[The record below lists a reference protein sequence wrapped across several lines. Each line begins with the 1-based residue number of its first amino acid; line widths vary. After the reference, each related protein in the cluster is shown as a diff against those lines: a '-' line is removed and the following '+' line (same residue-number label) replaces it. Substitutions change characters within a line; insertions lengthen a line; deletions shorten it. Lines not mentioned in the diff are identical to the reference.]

1 MKKNP
6 SDALVDALVALCQ
19 QLGGLAN
26 ADLAEVKAKGGL
38 HVLSLLQ
45 ELTRRSTDN
54 ALSRLRV
61 ENARLAEELT
71 GHRQAEQHVLVRLH
85 QAEAKA
91 NAQQLVIDAA
101 AKAEEDRA
109 VARSRRA
116 SATPGSTL
124 MRTHQPYQPPSL
136 TGGGGPRSRCVQ
148 CGYLYEGG
156 HATLG
161 GQQRAELVALRK
173 RLAEL
178 EHGEAAKAKA
188 EARLK
193 EAHEQLAS
201 LRASLGAKRSEELAS
216 RAERAEVRV
225 RVRVRVSP
233 NPTPTPTP
241 TPIPNPNPNPN
252 RAEAQLHAAR
262 GALSAA
268 EAARVKAKRVAAHR
282 DEVGQA
288 TRKELLE
295 LQARHRA
302 LQTAMRDREAQRHA
316 GSDLAKAAGG
326 TLTLSPLTLTLSP
339 LALTLSP

>member
-1 MKKNP
+1 MKTDP

-19 QLGGLAN
+19 QLGGLVN

-54 ALSRLRV
+54 ELSRLRV

-85 QAEAKA
+85 QAEAKVK
-91 NAQQLVIDAA
+91 AQQLVIDAA
-101 AKAEEDRA
+101 AKAEEERA
-109 VARSRRA
+109 AARSRRA
-116 SATPGSTL
+116 SAASGSTL
-124 MRTHQPYQPPSL
+124 LRTHQPFQAPSL

-148 CGYLYEGG
+148 CGHLYEGG

-161 GQQRAELVALRK
+161 GQQRAELVALRR

-178 EHGEAAKAKA
+178 ERGEAGKAKA

-216 RAERAEVRV
+216 RAERAEVRI
-225 RVRVRVSP
+225 RVRVLSLTLTLTLILTLTLTLNLGLALVLVLTLTLTLTLTP
-233 NPTPTPTP
+233 NPH
-241 TPIPNPNPNPN
+241 PN
-252 RAEAQLHAAR
+252 RAEAQLQAAR

-302 LQTAMRDREAQRHA
+302 NPNPDPNPDPNPNPNRDP
-316 GSDLAKAAGG
+316 GPDL
-326 TLTLSPLTLTLSP
+326 S
-339 LALTLSP
+339 

>member
-1 MKKNP
+1 MKTDP

-19 QLGGLAN
+19 QLGGLVN

-54 ALSRLRV
+54 ELSRLRV

-85 QAEAKA
+85 QAEAKVK
-91 NAQQLVIDAA
+91 AQQLVIDAA
-101 AKAEEDRA
+101 AKAEEERA
-109 VARSRRA
+109 AARSRRA
-116 SATPGSTL
+116 SAASGSTL
-124 MRTHQPYQPPSL
+124 LRTHQPFQAPSL

-148 CGYLYEGG
+148 CGHLYEGG

-161 GQQRAELVALRK
+161 GQQRAELVALRR

-178 EHGEAAKAKA
+178 ERGEAGKAKA

-225 RVRVRVSP
+225 RIRASPSP
-233 NPTPTPTP
+233 NPDPDPD
-241 TPIPNPNPNPN
+241 PNPNPNPN
-252 RAEAQLHAAR
+252 RAEAQLQAAR

-268 EAARVKAKRVAAHR
+268 EAARVKAKRA
-282 DEVGQA
+282 
-288 TRKELLE
+288 
-295 LQARHRA
+295 
-302 LQTAMRDREAQRHA
+302 
-316 GSDLAKAAGG
+316 S
-326 TLTLSPLTLTLSP
+326 
-339 LALTLSP
+339 

>member
-1 MKKNP
+1 MKTDP

-19 QLGGLAN
+19 QLGGLVN

-45 ELTRRSTDN
+45 ELTRRSTDSE
-54 ALSRLRV
+54 LSRLRV

-85 QAEAKA
+85 QAEAKV

-101 AKAEEDRA
+101 AKAEEERA
-109 VARSRRA
+109 AARSRRA
-116 SATPGSTL
+116 SAAPGSTL
-124 MRTHQPYQPPSL
+124 LRTHQPFQAPSL

-148 CGYLYEGG
+148 CGHLYEGG

-161 GQQRAELVALRK
+161 GQQRAELVALRR

-178 EHGEAAKAKA
+178 ERGEAGKAKA

-216 RAERAEVRV
+216 RAERAE
-225 RVRVRVSP
+225 
-233 NPTPTPTP
+233 
-241 TPIPNPNPNPN
+241 
-252 RAEAQLHAAR
+252 AQLQAAR

-302 LQTAMRDREAQRHA
+302 N
-316 GSDLAKAAGG
+316 
-326 TLTLSPLTLTLSP
+326 P
-339 LALTLSP
+339 